1 MSNGERSRSVDGDDY
16 AECPFMIS
24 YPTDPSA
31 AARKRKGDSHDD
43 KRFKLATYPFSQTG
57 RPVTNNPMNIYYAV
71 EPRKQWLDLKKF
83 KSFLL
88 NRVDYYVGH
97 FVKVANKATVEQQ
110 KSRSNQETNYTKPG
124 DYWVAYILEI
134 RASDKHHIYIL
145 VYWMYWPDDL
155 PSGARIDRKY
165 VQGRQPYHG
174 ANELIA
180 TNHMEV
186 INVASITEPVVVEQL
201 IESND
206 EEPGANIDVREVQ
219 HLIDIGLKETRAD
232 GHTHVDVREPLLK
245 SETSTPMLTSF
256 KSKNPRIVHD
266 IKKKGHKKKV
276 AGRKPYVGLFE
287 ADLKTQCSP
296 PVWEIR
302 DLRRNGGANHDTW
315 TEEVH
320 CLLCGGLVM

>member
-1 MSNGERSRSVDGDDY
+1 MSNGDRSRSVEGDDY
-16 AECPFMIS
+16 AECPFTIS

-31 AARKRKGDSHDD
+31 AARKRKRDIHDGTP
-43 KRFKLATYPFSQTG
+43 FKLAKSPFSKAG
-57 RPVTNNPMNIYYAV
+57 GPVTNNPMNLYYTV
-71 EPRKQWLDLKKF
+71 EPRKKWLDLKTF
-83 KSFLL
+83 TTFLL
-88 NRVDYYVGH
+88 NSVEYGVGH

-134 RASDKHHIYIL
+134 RASDENHIYIL

-180 TNHMEV
+180 TNHIYKQRV
-186 INVASITEPVVVEQL
+186 INGQRP
-201 IESND
+201 
-206 EEPGANIDVREVQ
+206 EEVTHPLSPIDTKVREVQ
-219 HLIDIGLKETRAD
+219 HLIDTGLKETQAD
-232 GHTHVDVREPLLK
+232 DHTHLDLRETLLK
-245 SETSTPMLTSF
+245 TETSTPLLTSF

-266 IKKKGHKKKV
+266 LKKKGHKKKA

-287 ADLKTQCSP
+287 ADLKTQCTP

-302 DLRRNGGANHDTW
+302 DLRRNGRADDDTW